1 MQAQFNVAMMHLA
14 GKGTQRSCKPALT
27 NLKALVE
34 KGPQA
39 AALQEAHEAFFRGHH
54 NQVGGTRGWGAGW
67 CTALFARWHHR
78 RRLQRRVVLTY
89 VCGRQTLLAA
99 DRLFA
104 AQVPAC
110 AVAMSTLGRWR
121 QQPAA
126 H

>member
-54 NQVGGTRGWGAGW
+54 NQVRHKGAG
-67 CTALFARWHHR
+67 CTALLRAGAIGAGSSGAS
-78 RRLQRRVVLTY
+78 
-89 VCGRQTLLAA
+89 C
-99 DRLFA
+99 
-104 AQVPAC
+104 
-110 AVAMSTLGRWR
+110 
-121 QQPAA
+121 
-126 H
+126 